1 MFNDQSERSNW
12 QQRAD
17 SLAELFRA
25 HPAAHWR
32 KLLEGTDAC
41 FAPVLTLEQA
51 PHHPHM
57 KARETHV
64 MHEDLLQA
72 APAPRFSRTPGV
84 LRGARNADEVLAS
97 WSKA

>member
-1 MFNDQSERSNW
+1 MLADQSDRSNW

-17 SLAELFRA
+17 SLAELFGA

-32 KLLEGTDAC
+32 KLLEGTDVC

-51 PHHPHM
+51 ADHPHM

-64 MHEDLLQA
+64 MHDGVLQA
-72 APAPRFSRTPGV
+72 APAPRFSRTPGA
-84 LRGARNADEVLAS
+84 LRSARNGDEVLAS
-97 WSKA
+97 WSKS